1 MKSPDAEMR
10 WIASGMCFRQKGGKV
25 GMGARSLTALAG
37 MLWMLTPMPAAADP
51 WIPAADHGK
60 SKLVLRFYSSERK
73 FSSHFSTDRVPSSS
87 KYSETQGKLTGLH
100 GLGAGWAFQ
109 YDLRAA
115 SLRKTKKKSTYSAA
129 GLQDLE
135 IGLAKGLRQR
145 PGFADAVAFNVV
157 LPTGSTDSNPQ
168 LGVGHWAVEPDY
180 QFGVAGRPGGHY
192 AFGSFAAGLRFFPNG
207 GVTQLR
213 ASADTGI
220 GLVPRLGMMGTLFLS
235 KSFGGNASVTSS
247 NPYASEV
254 YNLLR
259 GGLWLQ
265 YALSKKLRPILGY
278 EADLAGQDIHAGGR
292 FVLGVAWRY

>member
-1 MKSPDAEMR
+1 MR
-10 WIASGMCFRQKGGKV
+10 
-25 GMGARSLTALAG
+25 ARCLTALLG
-37 MLWMLTPMPAAADP
+37 VLWMLGPVPVIADP
-51 WIPAADHGK
+51 WIPAAGHGK
-60 SKLVLRFYSSERK
+60 SKLVLRFYRSDRK
-73 FSSHFSTDRVPSSS
+73 FTAHFSTDRVRSSS
-87 KYSETQGKLTGLH
+87 EYTETQSKLTGLH
-100 GLGAGWAFQ
+100 GLGKGWAFQ

-115 SLRKTKKKSTYSAA
+115 SLRKTKKKNSYSAA
-129 GLQDLE
+129 GLQDMEL
-135 IGLAKGLRQR
+135 GLAKGLRQR
-145 PGFADAVAFNVV
+145 PGLADAVAFNII
-157 LPTGSTDSNPQ
+157 LPTGSASSNPQ

-220 GLVPRLGMMGTLFLS
+220 GVLPKLGMMGTLFLS

-265 YALSKKLRPILGY
+265 YALSKKLRPLLGY

-292 FVLGVAWRY
+292 LVLGVAWRY